1 MGQGKPPQN
10 TMEFGHTVLPQYL
23 GMHSTIADPRPN
35 PRTRRCMSEE
45 DDPARAAFV
54 EKLKAKYWK
63 EEE

>member
-1 MGQGKPPQN
+1 
-10 TMEFGHTVLPQYL
+10 MEHGHTVLPQYL

-45 DDPARAAFV
+45 DDPLRAEFIEQV
-54 EKLKAKYWK
+54 KQRYRK